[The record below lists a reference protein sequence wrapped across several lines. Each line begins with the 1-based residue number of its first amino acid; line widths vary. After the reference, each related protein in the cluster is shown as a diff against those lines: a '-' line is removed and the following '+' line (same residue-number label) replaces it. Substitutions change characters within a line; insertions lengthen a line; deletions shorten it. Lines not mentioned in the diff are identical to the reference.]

1 MNGNN
6 AMLTSTTSVMV
17 ANVYQRERET
27 MEVDR
32 TVRLALTFS
41 EALRRWQMS
50 VYRLSK
56 DAGVA
61 LKTTQ
66 KIVAGQSPEPSFW
79 SVVDLA
85 RALGVSLEALAVA
98 PRAKPAS

>member
-1 MNGNN
+1 
-6 AMLTSTTSVMV
+6 
-17 ANVYQRERET
+17 
-27 MEVDR
+27 MESDR
-32 TVRLALTFS
+32 SARLALAFS
-41 EALRRWQMS
+41 EALRRRGLS

-56 DAGVA
+56 ESGVA

-85 RALGVSLEALAVA
+85 RALGLSLEALASPTPGA
-98 PRAKPAS
+98 QKPPTARQRMGKKTA